1 MLYNRAMEPMDPE
14 RQRQAKKAVLI
25 LLGVCGFTGVTAF
38 AAMGILGSAI
48 YLERSQQ
55 RFRQESWL
63 EQEKAFAASETRKA
77 MAKDLITNH
86 LRPGMD
92 EQEVTKLL
100 GDPDATAPCRN
111 EELRKP
117 PEPEPHH
124 CFEYLIGRRVEDKS
138 TLDLAFSGEGGL
150 LRAALSWR

>member
-1 MLYNRAMEPMDPE
+1 MDPE

-38 AAMGILGSAI
+38 IAMGVLGSAM

-63 EQEKAFAASETRKA
+63 AQEKAFAASETRKA
-77 MAKDLITNH
+77 MAQDLIANH
-86 LRPGMD
+86 LRPGMH
-92 EQEVTKLL
+92 EHEVATLL
-100 GDPDATAPCRN
+100 GQPDATAPCRN
-111 EELRKP
+111 KELQKP

-124 CFEYLIGRRVEDKS
+124 CFEYLIGKRVEDKS
-138 TLDLAFSGEGGL
+138 TLDLAFSGEGGF